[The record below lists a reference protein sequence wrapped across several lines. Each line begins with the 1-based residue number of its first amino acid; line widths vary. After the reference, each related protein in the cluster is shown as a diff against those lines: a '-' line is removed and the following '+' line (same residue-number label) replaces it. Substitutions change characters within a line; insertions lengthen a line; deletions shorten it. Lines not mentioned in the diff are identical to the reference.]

1 MFSFIVLVPLLFY
14 WIAGVLFA
22 GQAVSLSLRGSAPAI
37 SQEHIHMQ
45 LYRYPYVWREVIG
58 DATFLT
64 YEAWVQRGREEHG
77 RMDGTGTT
85 DVGGRAS
92 EQPGQ
97 LRRAIGPGLL
107 LLFIVGDMV
116 GGGIYALVGQVGGAT
131 GGAIWTA
138 FLLALV
144 LAFFTAFAYAELV
157 TKYPQAGGAA
167 TYTNRAFK
175 TPFLSFMVAFAVA
188 LSGITSASAL
198 SIAFS
203 GQYLS
208 QFVTVPRILA
218 ALGVMLLIALIN
230 FVGISESLKLNATF
244 TIVELLGLLLIV
256 LIGVVTLSG
265 GQGDPGRAFEFEG
278 GTSVPIAILA
288 GAALA
293 FYALIGFEDSVNIA
307 EETQNPSRNYPR
319 ILFGGLLFVGF
330 IYLVVT
336 IIASMVVPTGQL
348 AGSSGPLLEV
358 VSEGTL
364 GVPLWLFSAIALLA
378 LINGALINMIMASR
392 LVYGMGEEGV
402 MPSVFRRVHPERR
415 TPWVAIIFTT
425 LIALGLIS
433 TGNLATLASTTVVL
447 LLLVFIVVNV
457 AVLVLRRDRVEHDH
471 FHAPSVFP
479 ILGIL
484 VSIGLLTQ
492 QAPDIFLRT
501 GLLLVLG
508 AVLWVVNLLVKRSL
522 DRETPQQSGR

>member
-1 MFSFIVLVPLLFY
+1 M
-14 WIAGVLFA
+14 A
-22 GQAVSLSLRGSAPAI
+22 
-37 SQEHIHMQ
+37 
-45 LYRYPYVWREVIG
+45 
-58 DATFLT
+58 
-64 YEAWVQRGREEHG
+64 
-77 RMDGTGTT
+77 
-85 DVGGRAS
+85 AS
-92 EQPGQ
+92 ESQASAAQQSGQ
-97 LRRAIGPGLL
+97 LRRAIGPTLL
-107 LLFIVGDMV
+107 LFFIVGDMV

-131 GGAIWTA
+131 GGAIWSA
-138 FLLALV
+138 FLLALI
-144 LAFFTAFAYAELV
+144 LAIFTAFAYAELV

-167 TYTNRAFK
+167 TYTHRAFK

-203 GQYLS
+203 GDYLS
-208 QFVTVPRILA
+208 QFVTVPRLLA
-218 ALGVMLLIALIN
+218 ALGVMLLLALIN
-230 FVGISESLKLNATF
+230 FIGISESVRLNAAF
-244 TIVELLGLLLIV
+244 TIVELFGLLLIV
-256 LIGVVTLSG
+256 LIGIVTLSSG
-265 GQGDPGRAFEFEG
+265 LGDPSRAFEFEG

-293 FYALIGFEDSVNIA
+293 FYALIGFEDSVNVA
-307 EETQNPSRNYPR
+307 EETQNPVRTYPR
-319 ILFGGLLFVGF
+319 ILFGGLLLTGF
-330 IYLVVT
+330 IYLLVT
-336 IIASMVVPTGQL
+336 IIASMVVPTDQL
-348 AGSSGPLLEV
+348 AGSGGPLLEV

-364 GVPLWLFSAIALLA
+364 GVPLWVFSAIALLA

-402 MPSVFRRVHPERR
+402 MPSVFSRVHLVRR

-433 TGNLATLASTTVVL
+433 TGNLETLASTTVVL

-471 FHAPSVFP
+471 FRAPSVFP

-492 QAPDIFLRT
+492 QDANIFLRA
-501 GLLLVLG
+501 GVLLVIG
-508 AVLWVVNLLVKRSL
+508 VVLYGVNFAARRLLDKRSPEVA
-522 DRETPQQSGR
+522 R

>member
-1 MFSFIVLVPLLFY
+1 M
-14 WIAGVLFA
+14 
-22 GQAVSLSLRGSAPAI
+22 
-37 SQEHIHMQ
+37 E
-45 LYRYPYVWREVIG
+45 
-58 DATFLT
+58 
-64 YEAWVQRGREEHG
+64 
-77 RMDGTGTT
+77 
-85 DVGGRAS
+85 AS
-92 EQPGQ
+92 ESQAGAAQQSGQ
-97 LRRAIGPGLL
+97 LRRAIGPTLL
-107 LLFIVGDMV
+107 LFFIVGDMV
-116 GGGIYALVGQVGGAT
+116 GGGIYALVGQVGGVT
-131 GGAIWTA
+131 GGAIWSA
-138 FLLALV
+138 FLLALI
-144 LAFFTAFAYAELV
+144 LAIFTAFAYAELV

-167 TYTNRAFK
+167 TYTHRAFK

-203 GQYLS
+203 GDYLS
-208 QFVTVPRILA
+208 QFVTVPRLLA
-218 ALGVMLLIALIN
+218 ALGVMLLLALIN
-230 FVGISESLKLNATF
+230 FIGISESVRLNAAF
-244 TIVELLGLLLIV
+244 TIVELFGLLLIV
-256 LIGVVTLSG
+256 LIGIVTLSSG
-265 GQGDPGRAFEFEG
+265 VGDPSRAFEFEG
-278 GTSVPIAILA
+278 GMSVPIAILA

-293 FYALIGFEDSVNIA
+293 FYALIGFEDSVNVA
-307 EETQNPSRNYPR
+307 EETQNPVRTYPR
-319 ILFGGLLFVGF
+319 ILFGGLLLTGF
-330 IYLVVT
+330 IYLLVT
-336 IIASMVVPTGQL
+336 IIASMVVPTDQL

-402 MPSVFRRVHPERR
+402 MPSVFSRVHRGRR

-433 TGNLATLASTTVVL
+433 TGNLGTLASTTVVL

-471 FHAPSVFP
+471 FRAPSVFP

-492 QAPDIFLRT
+492 QDANIFLRA
-501 GLLLVLG
+501 GVLLVIG
-508 AVLWVVNLLVKRSL
+508 VVLYGVNFAARRLLDKRSPEAA
-522 DRETPQQSGR
+522 R

>member
-1 MFSFIVLVPLLFY
+1 M
-14 WIAGVLFA
+14 A
-22 GQAVSLSLRGSAPAI
+22 
-37 SQEHIHMQ
+37 
-45 LYRYPYVWREVIG
+45 
-58 DATFLT
+58 
-64 YEAWVQRGREEHG
+64 
-77 RMDGTGTT
+77 
-85 DVGGRAS
+85 AS
-92 EQPGQ
+92 ESQASAAQQSGQ
-97 LRRAIGPGLL
+97 LRRAIGPTLL
-107 LLFIVGDMV
+107 LFFIVGDMV

-131 GGAIWTA
+131 GGAIWSA
-138 FLLALV
+138 FLLALI
-144 LAFFTAFAYAELV
+144 LAIFTAFAYAELV

-167 TYTNRAFK
+167 TYTHRAFK

-203 GQYLS
+203 GDYLS
-208 QFVTVPRILA
+208 QFVTVPRLLA
-218 ALGVMLLIALIN
+218 ALGVMLLLALIN
-230 FVGISESLKLNATF
+230 FIGISESVRLNAAF
-244 TIVELLGLLLIV
+244 TIVELFGLLLIV
-256 LIGVVTLSG
+256 LIGIVTLSSG
-265 GQGDPGRAFEFEG
+265 LGDPSRAFEFEG

-293 FYALIGFEDSVNIA
+293 FYALIGFEDSVNVA
-307 EETQNPSRNYPR
+307 EETQNPVRTYPR
-319 ILFGGLLFVGF
+319 ILFGGLLLTGF
-330 IYLVVT
+330 IYLLVT
-336 IIASMVVPTGQL
+336 IIASMVVPTDQL
-348 AGSSGPLLEV
+348 AGSGGPLLEV

-364 GVPLWLFSAIALLA
+364 GVPLWVFSAIALLA

-402 MPSVFRRVHPERR
+402 MPSVFSRVHLVRR

-433 TGNLATLASTTVVL
+433 TGNLETLASTTVVL

-471 FHAPSVFP
+471 FRAPSVFP

-492 QAPDIFLRT
+492 QDANIFLRA
-501 GLLLVLG
+501 GVLLVIG
-508 AVLWVVNLLVKRSL
+508 VVLYGVNFAARRLLDKRSPEAA
-522 DRETPQQSGR
+522 R